1 MNHGKQT
8 CKILKEI
15 RKQLAEKNDIAF
27 VTKECRH
34 KGDCAGSCP
43 ACEAEVRYL
52 EQELRKRQQ
61 LGKTAIVAGLSVGL
75 MSALP
80 SGLSAQVNNGCKPV
94 APQTEQQSQ
103 TNVRGN
109 VGGSQT
115 VVVDGQRIVPTDPS
129 TFSTVGDIDMSYFN
143 ETAEDISPSNYD
155 TPPRFVGDDIALQQY
170 LKRNLDFEEINKY
183 QIAGTVVVLFN
194 VDKNG
199 YVRRP
204 TIIRSLFPPIDEEI
218 LRVIKK
224 MPQWIPA
231 QKDGEPVYS
240 SYKLPVTI
248 GLAE

>member
-1 MNHGKQT
+1 MDHGKQT

-15 RKQLAEKNDIAF
+15 RKQIAEKNDITF

-34 KGDCAGSCP
+34 KGDCAGTCP

-52 EQELRKRQQ
+52 EQELRKRQL

-80 SGLSAQVNNGCKPV
+80 SGLSAQVNNGSKPV

-103 TNVRGN
+103 MNVRGN

-115 VVVDGQRIVPTDPS
+115 VVDGQRIVPPDTS
-129 TFSTVGDIDMSYFN
+129 TFVMVGYAPLVFDDD
-143 ETAEDISPSNYD
+143 AEYISPSSYD

-170 LKRNLDFEEINKY
+170 LKRNLNFEEINKY
-183 QIAGTVVVLFN
+183 QMTGTVVILFN

-199 YVRRP
+199 FVRRP
-204 TIIRSLFPPIDEEI
+204 TIVSPLFPPIDNEI
-218 LRVIKK
+218 LRVIRK
-224 MPQWIPA
+224 MPRWIPA

-240 SYKLPVTI
+240 SYELPVTI
-248 GLAE
+248 GPVE

>member
-1 MNHGKQT
+1 MSHGKQT

-15 RKQLAEKNDIAF
+15 RKQIAEKNDIAF

-34 KGDCAGSCP
+34 KGDCAGTCP

-80 SGLSAQVNNGCKPV
+80 SGLSAQVNSGCKPV

-103 TNVRGN
+103 TTVRGN
-109 VGGSQT
+109 VGGSKT
-115 VVVDGQRIVPTDPS
+115 VVDGQRIVPTDPS
-129 TFSTVGDIDMSYFN
+129 TCVMVGYAPPVFD
-143 ETAEDISPSNYD
+143 AEYVSPSSYD

-199 YVRRP
+199 FVRRP

-240 SYKLPVTI
+240 SYELPVTI

>member
-15 RKQLAEKNDIAF
+15 RKQIAEKNDIAF

-34 KGDCAGSCP
+34 KGDCAGTCP

-52 EQELRKRQQ
+52 EQELRKRQR

-80 SGLSAQVNNGCKPV
+80 SGLSAQVNNGSKPV

-115 VVVDGQRIVPTDPS
+115 VVDGQRIVPPDTS
-129 TFSTVGDIDMSYFN
+129 TCVIVGYTPPVFN
-143 ETAEDISPSNYD
+143 EAWVVSPSSYD

-170 LKRNLDFEEINKY
+170 LKRNLNFEEINKY
-183 QIAGTVVVLFN
+183 QMTGTVVVLFN

-199 YVRRP
+199 FVRRP
-204 TIIRSLFPPIDEEI
+204 TIIRPLFPPIDNEI
-218 LRVIKK
+218 LRVIRK

-240 SYKLPVTI
+240 SYELPVTI
-248 GLAE
+248 GPAE

>member
-15 RKQLAEKNDIAF
+15 RKQIAEKNDIAF

-34 KGDCAGSCP
+34 KGDCAGTCP

-61 LGKTAIVAGLSVGL
+61 LGKTAIVTGLSVGL
-75 MSALP
+75 LSVLP
-80 SGLSAQVNNGCKPV
+80 NGLSAQVNNGCEP
-94 APQTEQQSQ
+94 AASQTEQQSQ
-103 TNVRGN
+103 TTVRGN

-115 VVVDGQRIVPTDPS
+115 VVDGQRIVPPNTS
-129 TFSTVGDIDMSYFN
+129 TFVIVGYAPSVFD
-143 ETAEDISPSNYD
+143 EAAEEVSPGSYD

-170 LKRNLDFEEINKY
+170 LKRNLNFEEINKY
-183 QIAGTVVVLFN
+183 QITGTVVVLFN

-199 YVRRP
+199 FVRRP
-204 TIIRSLFPPIDEEI
+204 TIVSPLFAPIDDEV
-218 LRVIKK
+218 LRVVRK

-231 QKDGEPVYS
+231 QKDGEPVYG

-248 GLAE
+248 GPAE

>member
-1 MNHGKQT
+1 MTHGKQT

-15 RKQLAEKNDIAF
+15 RKQIAEKNDIAF

-34 KGDCAGSCP
+34 KGDCAGTCP

-52 EQELRKRQQ
+52 EQKLRERQQ

-80 SGLSAQVNNGCKPV
+80 IGLSAQVNNGCEPA
-94 APQTEQQSQ
+94 APKTEQQSQ
-103 TNVRGN
+103 TTVRGN

-115 VVVDGQRIVPTDPS
+115 VVDGQRIIPPDTS
-129 TFSTVGDIDMSYFN
+129 TFEIVGYAPPVFD
-143 ETAEDISPSNYD
+143 EAAEEVSPSSYD

-183 QIAGTVVVLFN
+183 QIAGTVVVSFN

-199 YVRRP
+199 FVRRP
-204 TIIRSLFPPIDEEI
+204 TIVSSLFPPIDEEI
-218 LRVIKK
+218 LRVVRK

-240 SYKLPVTI
+240 SYKLPITI
-248 GLAE
+248 GPAE

>member
-15 RKQLAEKNDIAF
+15 RKQIAEKNDIAF

-34 KGDCAGSCP
+34 KGDCAGTCP

-52 EQELRKRQQ
+52 EQELRKRQR

-75 MSALP
+75 RSALP
-80 SGLSAQVNNGCKPV
+80 SGLSAQVNNGCEP
-94 APQTEQQSQ
+94 AASQTEQQSQ
-103 TNVRGN
+103 TTVRGN
-109 VGGSQT
+109 VGGSKT
-115 VVVDGQRIVPTDPS
+115 VVDGQLIVPTDPS
-129 TFSTVGDIDMSYFN
+129 TFSTVGDIHMSYFN
-143 ETAEDISPSNYD
+143 ETAEEISPSSYD
-155 TPPRFVGDDIALQQY
+155 TPPRFVGDDVALQRY
-170 LKRNLDFEEINKY
+170 LRRNINFKEIDKY

-218 LRVIKK
+218 LRVIGK
-224 MPQWIPA
+224 MPRWIPA
-231 QKDGEPVYS
+231 KKDGEPVYS
-240 SYKLPVTI
+240 SYELPVTI
-248 GLAE
+248 GPAE

>member
-15 RKQLAEKNDIAF
+15 RKQIAEKNDIAF

-34 KGDCAGSCP
+34 KGNCAGTCP

-52 EQELRKRQQ
+52 EQELRKRQR

-80 SGLSAQVNNGCKPV
+80 SGLSAQVNNGCEP
-94 APQTEQQSQ
+94 AASQTEQQSQ
-103 TNVRGN
+103 TTVRGN
-109 VGGSQT
+109 VGGSKT
-115 VVVDGQRIVPTDPS
+115 VVDGQLIVPTDPS
-129 TFSTVGDIDMSYFN
+129 TFSTVGDIHMSYFN
-143 ETAEDISPSNYD
+143 ETAEEISPSIYD
-155 TPPRFVGDDIALQQY
+155 PPPRFVGGNIALQQY
-170 LKRNLDFEEINKY
+170 LKRNLDFAEINKY

-204 TIIRSLFPPIDEEI
+204 TIVSPLFAPIDDEV
-218 LRVIKK
+218 LRVVRK

-231 QKDGEPVYS
+231 QKDDESVYS

-248 GLAE
+248 GPAE